1 MWYTDLTTEEGMS
14 IAAGYIATVLVASIG
29 FIISQE
35 VAEIWDSFVVRRMKE
50 FVDGNLESV
59 QADQ

>member
-1 MWYTDLTTEEGMS
+1 MS